1 MVTMLIWFC
10 VFSGNRNAE
19 DYTRS
24 KVLSFSWFVLYIHLL
39 YMLNACIDHLAV
51 SHSWAMRNFVCL
63 GALSNNLCLI
73 GNVLLFSEKLGLQ

>member
-1 MVTMLIWFC
+1 
-10 VFSGNRNAE
+10 
-19 DYTRS
+19 
-24 KVLSFSWFVLYIHLL
+24 
-39 YMLNACIDHLAV
+39 MLNACIDHLAV